1 MDRTLEVKAT
11 RFVVPEIYIGKH
23 LLDKIQCDY
32 FQIEVNDTLCILT
45 FVLLINM
52 RPTLVY
58 GADDLEYL
66 KKQKNDFV
74 ELLLKDGNVIKKIIR
89 YFALN
94 KIWQGYQR
102 RVRFDFGSNDS
113 AVFDVNLK
121 KESGSL
127 IRIIKIQAL
136 F

>member
-1 MDRTLEVKAT
+1 MDRTLKVKTT
-11 RFVVPEIYIGKH
+11 RFVVPEIYIGNH
-23 LLDKIQCDY
+23 LLDKIQCDN
-32 FQIEVNDTLCILT
+32 FQLEVNDTLSILT

-74 ELLLKDGNVIKKIIR
+74 ELLLKDSNVIKKIIR

-102 RVRFDFGSNDS
+102 RVRFDFGSNGS

-127 IRIIKIQAL
+127 IRITKI
-136 F
+136 